1 MIQTE
6 SESDRDML
14 YELINSH
21 TVVNCQTNFSIEKYT
36 KIWMEGGMSN
46 YDYLIALNSAANRT
60 RNDLS
65 QYPVFPWVLCNYE
78 GNELNLNNPNIYRDL
93 SKPIGALNPKRLQ
106 MFLERYKQMPDPKF
120 LYGTHYSNPGY
131 VIGYLVRKYPQYMI
145 KLHGGRFDHPDRLF
159 NSIEIDWNI
168 CMNNQASLKELIPE
182 FYEDN
187 TEFVMNT
194 LDLDLGHTSKNEKI
208 ANVKLPGWANDAQ
221 DFLKKMR
228 EALESPFVSNN
239 LHSWIDLI
247 FGYKQKGQVSID
259 ANNGKKQ
266 LKIFILNSLPSFDL

>member
-1 MIQTE
+1 LASKNKEFMVQTE

-14 YELINSH
+14 YDLMN
-21 TVVNCQTNFSIEKYT
+21 TYTPVNCLTNFSIEKYT
-36 KIWMEGGMSN
+36 KMWIDGSISN

-65 QYPVFPWVLCNYE
+65 QYPIFPWVVSNYE
-78 GNELNLNNPNIYRDL
+78 INELDLNNPNNFRDL
-93 SKPIGALNPKRLQ
+93 SKPIGALNKKRLE
-106 MFLERYKQMPDPKF
+106 MFIERYKQMPEPKF

-168 CMNNQASLKELIPE
+168 CLNNQASLKELIPE

-187 TEFVMNT
+187 PEFLLNS
-194 LDLDLGHTSKNEKI
+194 LDLDLGYTSRNEKI
-208 ANVKLPGWANDAQ
+208 SRVKLPKWASDPA
-221 DFLKKMR
+221 DYLKKMR
-228 EALESPFVSNN
+228 QSLESSYVSNN
-239 LHSWIDLI
+239 LHNWIDLI
-247 FGYKQKGQVSID
+247 FGYKQRGQASID
-259 ANNGKKQ
+259 ANNG
-266 LKIFILNSLPSFDL
+266 N

>member
-1 MIQTE
+1 LIQTE

>member
-1 MIQTE
+1 VGLEILATKNKEFMIQTE

-14 YELINSH
+14 YDLINTYTS
-21 TVVNCQTNFSIEKYT
+21 VNCLTNFSIEKYT
-36 KIWMEGGMSN
+36 KMWIDGSMSN

-65 QYPVFPWVLCNYE
+65 QYPVFPWIISNYE
-78 GNELNLNNPNIYRDL
+78 SSELDLNNPNNFRDL
-93 SKPIGALNPKRLQ
+93 SKPIGALNKKRLE

-159 NSIEIDWNI
+159 NSIETDWNI
-168 CMNNQASLKELIPE
+168 CMNNHASLKELIPE
-182 FYEDN
+182 FYEEN
-187 TEFVMNT
+187 QEFLLNS
-194 LDLDLGHTSKNEKI
+194 LDLELGYTSKNEKI
-208 ANVKLPGWANDAQ
+208 SRVKLPKWASDPF

-228 EALESPFVSNN
+228 QALESNYVSNN
-239 LHSWIDLI
+239 LHNWIDLI
-247 FGYKQKGQVSID
+247 FGYKQRSQASID
-259 ANNGKKQ
+259 ANNR
-266 LKIFILNSLPSFDL
+266 KIN